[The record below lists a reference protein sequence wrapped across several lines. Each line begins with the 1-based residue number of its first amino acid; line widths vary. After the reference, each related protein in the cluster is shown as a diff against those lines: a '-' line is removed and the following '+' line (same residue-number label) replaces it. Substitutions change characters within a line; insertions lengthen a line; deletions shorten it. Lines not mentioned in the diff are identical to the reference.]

1 MSTIIIVLLL
11 IGVVILAIKNSSQHF
26 KGDGGCCGGSCLD
39 HTKIPD
45 KELQKAVIGYKTIH
59 ISGMHCPRCA
69 VKVAESINKIEG
81 ASAKVNV
88 EDHIA
93 IVSYEREIVNQK
105 LHDAIEKV
113 GYHIISIKD

>member
-1 MSTIIIVLLL
+1 
-11 IGVVILAIKNSSQHF
+11 
-26 KGDGGCCGGSCLD
+26 
-39 HTKIPD
+39 
-45 KELQKAVIGYKTIH
+45 
-59 ISGMHCPRCA
+59 MHCPRCA

-93 IVSYEREIVNQK
+93 IVSYDREIVNQK

-113 GYHIISIKD
+113 GYQ

>member
-1 MSTIIIVLLL
+1 MSTIIIILLL

-26 KGDGGCCGGSCLD
+26 KGDGGCCSD
-39 HTKIPD
+39 HSKIPD
-45 KELQKAVIGYKTIH
+45 KKLQEA
-59 ISGMHCPRCA
+59 
-69 VKVAESINKIEG
+69 

-93 IVSYEREIVNQK
+93 IVSYDREIVNQK

-113 GYHIISIKD
+113 GYHIISIKE

>member
-1 MSTIIIVLLL
+1 MSTIIIILLL

-26 KGDGGCCGGSCLD
+26 KGDGGCCSGHS
-39 HTKIPD
+39 KIPD
-45 KELQKAVIGYKTIH
+45 KKLQEAVIGYKTIH

-93 IVSYEREIVNQK
+93 IVSYDREIVNQK
-105 LHDAIEKV
+105 LYDAIEKV